1 MSNYTNALTFLLC
14 LVLCS
19 CGRKHPGGGIVPQR
33 GTPAKEQAAGMTT
46 NGTNRVACSDENAS
60 SSAAQQS
67 VDKLAK
73 ATDEFSDALNLQ
85 SARFGY
91 DTNMVLTAAHTNY
104 LMSLPM
110 NDFRDFMCQFKNAIR
125 SRALQPGELALLF
138 AMTMERINTGLGS
151 MEWSYVSDNLCDLTE
166 IAGQHNDATVMDIP
180 GVWLEY
186 ACKQASL
193 TKDLRWFSQALAGIT
208 FPLMDLQ
215 NESMAGEYANAC
227 SRLIEQYRKQ
237 ELLAASPEDDLRL
250 RFTAA
255 CVKGY
260 TDPTA
265 ALAELGAMESD
276 YNTVFQGSQARR
288 DAFKWS
294 FAGVRRGLLGKDLL
308 RYVRDQERAPMPVS
322 NGNKTR

>member
-1 MSNYTNALTFLLC
+1 MICMC
-14 LVLCS
+14 LAVCS

-33 GTPAKEQAAGMTT
+33 GTPASRQAAVMTT
-46 NGTNRVACSDENAS
+46 NGTNRVAYPEDKATSP
-60 SSAAQQS
+60 AAQQP

-73 ATDEFSDALNLQ
+73 VTDEFSDALNLQ

-91 DTNMVLTAAHTNY
+91 DTNMVLMAAHTNY
-104 LMSLPM
+104 LMSLPLK
-110 NDFRDFMCQFKNAIR
+110 DFRDFVCQFKNAIR

-138 AMTMERINTGLGS
+138 TMTMERINTGLGS
-151 MEWSYVSDNLCDLTE
+151 PAWSYVSDNLCDLTE
-166 IAGQHNDATVMDIP
+166 ITGQHNDATVMDIP

-215 NESMAGEYANAC
+215 DENLAGEYANAC
-227 SRLIEQYRKQ
+227 SQIVEQYRKQ
-237 ELLAASPEDDLRL
+237 ELIATSPEDDLRV

-260 TDPTA
+260 TDPSA

-276 YNTVFQGSQARR
+276 FNTVFQGSQARL

-294 FAGVRRGLLGKDLL
+294 SEGMRKGLVGKALH
-308 RYVRDQERAPMPVS
+308 RYVREQDRQS
-322 NGNKTR
+322 QLNKRGP

>member
-1 MSNYTNALTFLLC
+1 MNNYSNALTFMVC
-14 LVLCS
+14 LILCS
-19 CGRKHPGGGIVPQR
+19 CGRKHPVGGIVPQR
-33 GTPAKEQAAGMTT
+33 GISAKEQAAGITT
-46 NGTNRVACSDENAS
+46 NSTNRVAYSEDKA
-60 SSAAQQS
+60 SSAAAQQP

-73 ATDEFSDALNLQ
+73 VTDEFSDALNLQ

-110 NDFRDFMCQFKNAIR
+110 NDFRDFVCEYKNAIR

-138 AMTMERINTGLGS
+138 TMAMERINTGLGS
-151 MEWSYVSDNLCDLTE
+151 PAWSFVSDNLCDLTE
-166 IAGQHNDATVMDIP
+166 IAGQHNDAAVMDIP

-186 ACKQASL
+186 AHKQASL
-193 TKDLRWFSQALAGIT
+193 TKDPRWFRQALAGIT

-215 NESMAGEYANAC
+215 DESMAGEYANAC
-227 SRLIEQYRKQ
+227 SQIVEQYRKQ
-237 ELLAASPEDDLRL
+237 ELIAASPEDDLRL

-265 ALAELGAMESD
+265 ALAELGAMERD
-276 YNTVFQGSQARR
+276 FNAVFQGSQAQL
-288 DAFKWS
+288 DAFKRS
-294 FAGVRRGLLGKDLL
+294 SEGMRKGLVGKALG
-308 RYVRDQERAPMPVS
+308 RYMREQERAPMPVS
-322 NGNKTR
+322 NGNKPR

>member
-1 MSNYTNALTFLLC
+1 MQRSIVIVC

-19 CGRKHPGGGIVPQR
+19 CGRKHPGGNVPQR
-33 GTPAKEQAAGMTT
+33 GIPAKEQATGITT
-46 NGTNRVACSDENAS
+46 NSTNRVTCSDENAS
-60 SSAAQQS
+60 SPAAQQR

-73 ATDEFSDALNLQ
+73 ATDEFSDALKLQ

-104 LMSLPM
+104 LMNLPM
-110 NDFRDFMCQFKNAIR
+110 KDFRDFVCQFKNAIR

-138 AMTMERINTGLGS
+138 TMTMERINTGLGS
-151 MEWSYVSDNLCDLTE
+151 MEWSYVSDNLCDMTE

-215 NESMAGEYANAC
+215 DESIAGEYANAC

-237 ELLAASPEDDLRL
+237 ELIAASPEDDLRL
-250 RFTAA
+250 RLTAA

-276 YNTVFQGSQARR
+276 YNTVFQGSQARL
-288 DAFKWS
+288 DAFKRS
-294 FAGVRRGLLGKDLL
+294 SEGMKKGLVGKALG
-308 RYVRDQERAPMPVS
+308 RYVREQVRES
-322 NGNKTR
+322 QLNKQGLQ